1 MDNKNNKNFKEKGNK
16 SNIKLIKTELR
27 QLKLEYD
34 KELEKYKNASRNI
47 IETEEKFNNISKKIN
62 KINYKQMILANKISN
77 DYVDNL
83 NTYKLDQNI
92 KITLL
97 SLLGFPYPEQEPF
110 YFNSSDFL
118 MAQLSLSKQFLFDLA
133 LTNADEYDI
142 IKSSYDKL
150 DKRILILRPIYDFM
164 KLNFDIV
171 NLMLKREDIFK
182 VNQSLIKN
190 KDNSLIN
197 VKILEKKIKEKY
209 SKAKKRKNI
218 NNINEKTN
226 NEKNINKNELNKT
239 NEKTNREKNINKNE
253 LNKTNE
259 KDFDELLNDSHLLSI
274 KDFDEISGKSLM
286 MSMNN
291 DDSIIQFFNEED
303 INIFDIDEKKLNP
316 NFYFNENIQTF
327 NQNKDINNI
336 NNFMK
341 GIKERNA
348 QNDLNLLRK
357 APDTNTNIFTEEDEE
372 RDINNII
379 HEKNKLFIQKY
390 RSPQFK
396 DNKERDVLRIEKS
409 VGDSGCCASCT

>member
-1 MDNKNNKNFKEKGNK
+1 MDNKINKNNKNIKEKGNK
-16 SNIKLIKTELR
+16 NNIKLIKAELR
-27 QLKLEYD
+27 QLKVEYE

-239 NEKTNREKNINKNE
+239 NEK
-253 LNKTNE
+253 
-259 KDFDELLNDSHLLSI
+259 DFDELLNDSHLLSI

-303 INIFDIDEKKLNP
+303 INKFDIDEKKLNP

>member
-1 MDNKNNKNFKEKGNK
+1 MDNKINKNNKNFKEKGNK
-16 SNIKLIKTELR
+16 NNIKLIKAELR
-27 QLKLEYD
+27 QLKVEYE

-226 NEKNINKNELNKT
+226 
-239 NEKTNREKNINKNE
+239 REKNINKNE

-303 INIFDIDEKKLNP
+303 INKFDIDEKKLNP

>member
-1 MDNKNNKNFKEKGNK
+1 MDNKIIKNNKNFKEKGNK
-16 SNIKLIKTELR
+16 NNIKLIKAELR
-27 QLKLEYD
+27 QLKVEYE

-218 NNINEKTN
+218 NNINEKTS
-226 NEKNINKNELNKT
+226 
-239 NEKTNREKNINKNE
+239 REKNINKNE

-303 INIFDIDEKKLNP
+303 INKFDIDEKKLNP

-379 HEKNKLFIQKY
+379 HEKNKLFIKKY

>member
-1 MDNKNNKNFKEKGNK
+1 MDNKINKNNKNFKEKGNK

-27 QLKLEYD
+27 QLKIEYE

-133 LTNADEYDI
+133 LTNSDEYDL

-239 NEKTNREKNINKNE
+239 NEK
-253 LNKTNE
+253 
-259 KDFDELLNDSHLLSI
+259 DFDELLNDSHLLSI

-303 INIFDIDEKKLNP
+303 INKFDIDEKKLNP

-336 NNFMK
+336 NSLMK

-379 HEKNKLFIQKY
+379 HEKNKLFVQKY

>member
-1 MDNKNNKNFKEKGNK
+1 MDNKINKNNKNFKEKGNK
-16 SNIKLIKTELR
+16 NNIKLIKAELR
-27 QLKLEYD
+27 QLKVEYE

-226 NEKNINKNELNKT
+226 
-239 NEKTNREKNINKNE
+239 REKNINKNE

-303 INIFDIDEKKLNP
+303 INKFDIDEKKLNP

-379 HEKNKLFIQKY
+379 HEKNKLFIKKY

>member
-1 MDNKNNKNFKEKGNK
+1 MDNKINKNNKNFKEKGNK

-27 QLKLEYD
+27 QLKIEYE

-133 LTNADEYDI
+133 LTNSDEYDL

-182 VNQSLIKN
+182 VNQSLIRN

-218 NNINEKTN
+218 NNI
-226 NEKNINKNELNKT
+226 

-303 INIFDIDEKKLNP
+303 INKFDIDEKKLNP

>member
-1 MDNKNNKNFKEKGNK
+1 MDNKINKNNKNIKEKGNK
-16 SNIKLIKTELR
+16 NNIKLIKAELR
-27 QLKLEYD
+27 QLKVEYE

-182 VNQSLIKN
+182 VNQSLIRN

-226 NEKNINKNELNKT
+226 N
-239 NEKTNREKNINKNE
+239 EKNINKNE

-303 INIFDIDEKKLNP
+303 INKFDIDEKKLNP

-379 HEKNKLFIQKY
+379 HEKNKLFIKKY

>member
-1 MDNKNNKNFKEKGNK
+1 MDNKINKNNKNFKEKGNK

-27 QLKLEYD
+27 QLKIEYE

-133 LTNADEYDI
+133 LTNSDEYDI

-182 VNQSLIKN
+182 VNQNLIKT

-218 NNINEKTN
+218 
-226 NEKNINKNELNKT
+226 NKT

-303 INIFDIDEKKLNP
+303 INKFDIDEKKLNP

-379 HEKNKLFIQKY
+379 HEKNKLFIKKY